1 MIRIET
7 INEAGGRIAE
17 MLGRENIPFKG
28 EAIVFIGA
36 LGICVRR
43 IQSLIHDKATDPAV
57 VCVDTT
63 GRYVI
68 PVLSGHI
75 GGANELARQIAR
87 VTGGEAVITTQSDL
101 KGLWALDTLGRDF
114 GWGVMKLS
122 RTEMNHAIATFV
134 DEQPTAL
141 VVEWD
146 DRGTRHLAE
155 TCPPHVRLFT
165 SYVDYQAAVAA
176 SESFALLML
185 VSPHHY
191 DSRTE
196 QKVIQYYPRV
206 LRLGVG
212 CQRGTSAEAAEKL
225 LDEVRRLGYAPEA
238 IGVVAT
244 ITLKKDEPLVR
255 ELCQKLPWA
264 SAAIYTSEELA
275 RVAVPNPSERVLAE
289 VGCASVA
296 EAAAAVQGTLVVEKQ
311 KGSLDGC
318 HYTFAVALAQPI
330 SKSSF
335 LILEGAKRIG
345 HIEIVGAGPG
355 DPELVS
361 VRGRRFL
368 EQADLIL
375 YAGSLVPRALTD
387 CAKQGAT
394 VRSSAGMTLDEQFSL
409 MKAHYDQGHLVV
421 RLHTGDPCIYGAID
435 EQMAL
440 FDRHGM
446 DYHITPGISS
456 FLAAAA
462 ELRSQLTL
470 PGRTQTIILTRGE
483 GRTPVPE
490 RERLSELARHGAT
503 LCIFLSAGLAQQ
515 VQDELLAGGYEGTTP
530 VAACYRL
537 TWPDQRIYRGEL
549 KDLARIVS
557 DNNLTLTTMI
567 VVGEAIGNREGHSLL
582 YDPQFSHL
590 YRLKN

>member
-1 MIRIET
+1 MIRFET
-7 INEAGGRIAE
+7 VNDAGRRLADV
-17 MLGRENIPFKG
+17 LQREDIPFEG

-134 DEQPTAL
+134 DEQRAAL

-165 SYVDYQAAVAA
+165 SYADYQAAVAA
-176 SESFALLML
+176 GESFALLLL
-185 VSPHHY
+185 VSPHYY
-191 DSRTE
+191 DIRTE

-238 IGVVAT
+238 IGVIAT
-244 ITLKKDEPLVR
+244 IVLKKDEPLVR

-296 EAAAAVQGTLVVEKQ
+296 EAAASIQGTLVVEKQ
-311 KGSLDGC
+311 KDSLNGC
-318 HYTFAVALAQPI
+318 HYTFAVAT
-330 SKSSF
+330 KT
-335 LILEGAKRIG
+335 KG

-375 YAGSLVPRALTD
+375 YAGSLVPRALTA

-440 FDRHGM
+440 FDRHDM

-537 TWPDQRIYRGEL
+537 TCPDQRIYRGEL
-549 KDLARIVS
+549 KDLARIIS

-590 YRLKN
+590 YRLNNEK

>member
-1 MIRIET
+1 MIRFET
-7 INEAGGRIAE
+7 INETGEQLAE
-17 MLGRENIPFKG
+17 MFGRENIPFEG

-134 DEQPTAL
+134 DEQRAAL

-165 SYVDYQAAVAA
+165 SYADYQAAVAA
-176 SESFALLML
+176 GESFALLLL
-185 VSPHHY
+185 VSPHYY
-191 DSRTE
+191 DTRTE

-225 LDEVRRLGYAPEA
+225 LDKVRRLGYAPEA
-238 IGVVAT
+238 IGVIAT
-244 ITLKKDEPLVR
+244 IVLKKDEPLVR

-318 HYTFAVALAQPI
+318 HYTFAVAT
-330 SKSSF
+330 KT
-335 LILEGAKRIG
+335 KG

-375 YAGSLVPRALTD
+375 YAGSLVPRALTA

-440 FDRHGM
+440 FDRHDM

-515 VQDELLAGGYEGTTP
+515 VQDELLAGGYPDDTP